1 MTSPLLAMLLGATAL
16 KVGQKAPDFTLPDTH
31 GVPVT
36 LSRLLEKG
44 PVILAF
50 YPKAFTPG
58 CTQQNQHFRDHFGEV
73 TAKGAQVIGI
83 SVDGVETQRKFKE
96 RYQLPF
102 PLLSDEGGK
111 VAAKY
116 TGTMPLVGFARRANV
131 VIGQDGLVKA
141 IVEGGSAVDP
151 TSAIASCPLRG
162 AAAAPATSGKGS

>member
-16 KVGQKAPDFTLPDTH
+16 KVGDKAPDFTLPDTH
-31 GVPVT
+31 GIPVK

-58 CTQQNQHFRDHFGEV
+58 CTQQNQNFRDHFSEV
-73 TAKGAQVIGI
+73 EAKGAQVVGI
-83 SVDGVETQRKFKE
+83 SVDGVETQRKFQEK
-96 RYQLPF
+96 YALPF

-111 VAAKY
+111 VAEQYSGK
-116 TGTMPLVGFARRANV
+116 MPLVGFAKRANF

-141 IVEGGSAVDP
+141 IVEGGDAVDP
-151 TSAIASCPLRG
+151 TSAIASCPLR
-162 AAAAPATSGKGS
+162 TKGS

>member
-16 KVGQKAPDFTLPDTH
+16 KVGDKAPDFTLPDTH

-58 CTQQNQHFRDHFGEV
+58 CTQQNQNFRDHFSEV
-73 TAKGAQVIGI
+73 EAKGAQVVGI
-83 SVDGVETQRKFKE
+83 SVDGVETQRKFQEK
-96 RYQLPF
+96 YKLPF

-111 VAAKY
+111 VAEQYSGK
-116 TGTMPLVGFARRANV
+116 MPLVGFAKRANF

-141 IVEGGSAVDP
+141 IVEGGDAVDP
-151 TSAIASCPLRG
+151 TSAIASCPLR
-162 AAAAPATSGKGS
+162 TKGS

>member
-1 MTSPLLAMLLGATAL
+1 MTSPLLAMLLGAAAL
-16 KVGQKAPDFTLPDTH
+16 KVGDKAPDFTLPDTQ
-31 GVPVT
+31 GIPVT

-58 CTQQNQHFRDHFGEV
+58 CTQQNQNFRDHIGEV
-73 TAKGAQVIGI
+73 EAKGAQVVGI
-83 SVDGVETQRKFKE
+83 SVDSVETQRKFKE
-96 RYQLPF
+96 QYKLPF

-111 VAAKY
+111 VAAQY
-116 TGTMPLVGFARRANV
+116 SGTMPLVGFAKRANV

-141 IVEGGSAVDP
+141 MVEGGDAVDP

-162 AAAAPATSGKGS
+162 KSS